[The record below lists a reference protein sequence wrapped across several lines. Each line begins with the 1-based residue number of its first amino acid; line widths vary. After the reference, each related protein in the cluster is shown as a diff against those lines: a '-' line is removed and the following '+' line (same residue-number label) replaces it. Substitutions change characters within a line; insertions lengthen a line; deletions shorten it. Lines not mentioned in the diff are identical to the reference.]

1 MPQALVERITG
12 NIRVEDRR
20 EGRTWVAAF
29 MTAEGRKTR
38 RSLGPAWV
46 KDSGRR
52 TARGAIVWR
61 AANGT
66 KPTPLHLTPKEAQ
79 DALEAFLAVENGKPR
94 VTGVTARVTLG
105 EASERWLQH
114 ARTVGGKRG
123 VVSVSTAHGYQDD
136 LRGLHEVLLPTIDLH
151 KLTAVQVR
159 QAQERLLTETRARTK
174 RPLSRSKSRQIM
186 QRLRQVLTFA
196 VERGWVASN
205 VANSVDLPSAP
216 PAEPDF
222 NVLEPSQVEA
232 VAREIARLADEERP
246 LLRNGFDDA
255 RMIDAMLER
264 RALYADAVRVLA
276 YTGLRA
282 GELRSLLWRDVDF
295 ASSTLHVRR
304 NAPISVRAERAVKS
318 PKSGKGRSV
327 PLVPQAAVALERV
340 SRSHVNG
347 GAEDPVFPTRMGGM
361 LDLAL
366 VRRGFYRGL
375 NAAGLGRLRE
385 GNNPMTMHDLRHTF
399 ATVALRSGCSLV
411 ELQAWLGHADIQ
423 TTMRYAHYVP
433 RRDAA
438 SRLGAAF
445 GADLNPLDAPSS
457 LAASAG

>member
-79 DALEAFLAVENGKPR
+79 GTLEAILAVENGKPR

-105 EASERWLQH
+105 EASKRWLQH

-123 VVSVSTAHGYQDD
+123 VLSVSTAHGYQDD

-295 ASSTLHVRR
+295 ANSTLHVRR
-304 NAPISVRAERAVKS
+304 NAPISVRAERAVSRRS
-318 PKSGKGRSV
+318 PARGVRFRSFRRR
-327 PLVPQAAVALERV
+327 L
-340 SRSHVNG
+340 SR
-347 GAEDPVFPTRMGGM
+347 
-361 LDLAL
+361 
-366 VRRGFYRGL
+366 L
-375 NAAGLGRLRE
+375 NASAAPTSTAEPKTRCF
-385 GNNPMTMHDLRHTF
+385 PP
-399 ATVALRSGCSLV
+399 AWVGCSIWPWFA
-411 ELQAWLGHADIQ
+411 EGS
-423 TTMRYAHYVP
+423 T
-433 RRDAA
+433 
-438 SRLGAAF
+438 
-445 GADLNPLDAPSS
+445 
-457 LAASAG
+457 AG